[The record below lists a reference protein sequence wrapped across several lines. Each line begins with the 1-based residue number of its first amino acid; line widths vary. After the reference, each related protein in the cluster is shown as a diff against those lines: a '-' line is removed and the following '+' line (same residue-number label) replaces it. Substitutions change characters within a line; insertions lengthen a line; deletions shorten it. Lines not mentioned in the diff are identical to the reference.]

1 MEKTPTQIQ
10 HDLLRPMFQ
19 SSKRYWIAVAFA
31 SCLVLAGVCTFLYQ
45 VYTGIGI
52 WGLNSPVFW
61 AFDITN
67 FVFWIGISHAGTL
80 ISAIL
85 RLANAT
91 WRRPVTRCAEA
102 ITVFAVSIG
111 AIIPVCHIG
120 RPWLAYYLI
129 PYPSERHIWPNFRS
143 PLAWDFFAIITYLTG
158 STTFLLLPMIPDWAA
173 VRDSATGLRK
183 KIYGALC
190 LGWQGTPRQWHRLE
204 TAMHVMAIAIV
215 PVAVSVHTIVSW
227 DFAMTPVP
235 MWRSTIFG
243 PYFVVG
249 AIFSGIAGL
258 ILAMALLR
266 HFLHLEDYLEP
277 IHFQNLGK
285 LLLTMSLLWFY
296 FTFAERLTTWYGN
309 DPSEMAVFWTTIRQ
323 SFAPMFWT
331 MVVCNFIIP
340 VPILAIKK
348 LRTITGTCIASA
360 TIVIGMWIER
370 FLIIVP
376 ALEHKYLP
384 YAYGHYRPTWAE
396 ITLMASSF
404 GFMFLLYLLFAK
416 FVPVISVWEM
426 KAGLH
431 HPAATPHASTVTL
444 VPPDSDIE
452 DNPLPL
458 PENV

>member
-1 MEKTPTQIQ
+1 M
-10 HDLLRPMFQ
+10 
-19 SSKRYWIAVAFA
+19 
-31 SCLVLAGVCTFLYQ
+31 
-45 VYTGIGI
+45 
-52 WGLNSPVFW
+52 
-61 AFDITN
+61 
-67 FVFWIGISHAGTL
+67 
-80 ISAIL
+80 
-85 RLANAT
+85 
-91 WRRPVTRCAEA
+91 
-102 ITVFAVSIG
+102 
-111 AIIPVCHIG
+111 
-120 RPWLAYYLI
+120 
-129 PYPSERHIWPNFRS
+129 
-143 PLAWDFFAIITYLTG
+143 
-158 STTFLLLPMIPDWAA
+158 
-173 VRDSATGLRK
+173 
-183 KIYGALC
+183 
-190 LGWQGTPRQWHRLE
+190 
-204 TAMHVMAIAIV
+204 
-215 PVAVSVHTIVSW
+215 HTIVSW

-249 AIFSGIAGL
+249 AIFSGIAAL
-258 ILAMALLR
+258 ILAMGLLR
-266 HFLHLEDYLEP
+266 KFLHLEEYLQP

-296 FTFAERLTTWYGN
+296 FTFCERLTTWYAN
-309 DPSEMAVFWTTIRQ
+309 EPSEMAVFWSSIRQ
-323 SFAPMFWT
+323 SFAPLFWT

-348 LRTITGTCIASA
+348 LRTITGTCIASC
-360 TIVIGMWIER
+360 TIVVGMWIER

-384 YAYGHYRPTWAE
+384 YAYGHYQPTWAE

-404 GFMFLLYLLFAK
+404 GFIFLLYLLFAK

-431 HPAATPHASTVTL
+431 HPVATPHASTVTV